1 MIEKPF
7 NQISVNHYEPGRGIG
22 QHIDTIE
29 GFEGPV
35 ASISLLSDIVINFR
49 KGEEELALLLPARC
63 FLLID
68 GPSRYEWTHGI
79 SYKRHGRKSDFID
92 GIEVVRQ
99 ERIAVTY
106 RRVIP

>member
-1 MIEKPF
+1 M
-7 NQISVNHYEPGRGIG
+7 NHYEPGRGIG

-35 ASISLLSDIVINFR
+35 VSISLMSDIVINF
-49 KGEEELALLLPARC
+49 KKEGEEELALHLPAKC
-63 FLLID
+63 FFLID

-79 SYKRHGRKSDFID
+79 SYKRNGRKSDFID
-92 GIEVVRQ
+92 GIEVMRE

-106 RRVIP
+106 RRVIS